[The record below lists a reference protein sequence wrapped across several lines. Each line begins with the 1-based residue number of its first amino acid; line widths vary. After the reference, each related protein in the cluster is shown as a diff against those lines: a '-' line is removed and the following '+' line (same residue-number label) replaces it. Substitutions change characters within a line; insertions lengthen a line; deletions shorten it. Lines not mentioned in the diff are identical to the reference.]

1 MEKSVIKLVE
11 EFTNSQLLK
20 DYGDKIGNEIIK
32 ELDEVRETYDG
43 ISKRL
48 QEEESRIWN
57 NISRKYSTKYKLAK
71 LSNLVCIYGLLT
83 NINDSKYIIKIKNF
97 HLKDLV
103 NKE

>member
-20 DYGDKIGNEIIK
+20 DYGDKIRNEIIK
-32 ELDEVRETYDG
+32 ELDEVRERYDD

-57 NISRKYSTKYKLAK
+57 NILREYNIKYKLPK
-71 LSNLVCIYGLLT
+71 LSNLVCIYDCLT
-83 NINDSKYIIKIKNF
+83 NIDDSKYIIEKENF